1 MSFLEQRDFQLTTIQ
16 LATRDDVNDCEKYVV
31 WLMSALDSWIKTIMT
46 LLKCL
51 EAKCYCMLHI

>member
-16 LATRDDVNDCEKYVV
+16 LATRDDVNDCDKYVV

-46 LLKCL
+46 LLKFL